1 MTVERSY
8 KNGSKSFLGGMRQV
22 FVKVIPLELCGQGN
36 PQDDTMS
43 SFFHDSKRSLLEIH
57 LFNMIFR
64 DFSPTTFPPFQIS
77 RAQLQARSYD
87 SEGPH

>member
-36 PQDDTMS
+36 PQDDIMS
-43 SFFHDSKRSLLEIH
+43 SFFHDSKRSLLVPLIVNSFVLEF
-57 LFNMIFR
+57 LWKGGENLK
-64 DFSPTTFPPFQIS
+64 SLGS
-77 RAQLQARSYD
+77 
-87 SEGPH
+87 GPI